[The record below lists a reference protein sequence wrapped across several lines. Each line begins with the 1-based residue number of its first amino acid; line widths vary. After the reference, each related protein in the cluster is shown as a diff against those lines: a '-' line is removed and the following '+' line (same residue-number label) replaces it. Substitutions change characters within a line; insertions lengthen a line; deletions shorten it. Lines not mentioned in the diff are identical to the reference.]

1 MRIEAARRLARL
13 KALAHRPFIVA
24 AEEQTDDAWVFTLG
38 DPDGRTVDA
47 NLPIIVIDKEGHGMR
62 EVRLP
67 SPEGFALL
75 GELRPL

>member
-1 MRIEAARRLARL
+1 MKLESARRLARL
-13 KALAHRPFIVA
+13 KAIAHRPFVVA

-47 NLPIIVIDKEGHGMR
+47 NLPIIVIDKEGRGVR

-75 GELRPL
+75 KELRSL